1 MKTGGALYRPTA
13 HAACGTAHA
22 ADDLEGKT
30 VATFTERL
38 VV

>member
-22 ADDLEGKT
+22 ADDLKGKK
-30 VATFTERL
+30 L
-38 VV
+38 